1 MRTDWMSGLVSVY
14 DFPWKPEKGTFTL
27 FPSSK
32 STVCFILAERVWE
45 LVLTHVPSPTALSHC
60 RATEGVL
67 MPNSSWTHCAHISP
81 EELACLQVPPY
92 SATLV
97 PWKDRRRSSEF
108 GTGLWEMVRASTG
121 GSVGKVSDIKSLSR
135 AVGEPQPGLAT
146 RIQLWTWLC
155 TGQGGSW
162 AIRQGY

>member
-1 MRTDWMSGLVSVY
+1 MT
-14 DFPWKPEKGTFTL
+14 FPGSQRKVLLL
-27 FPSSK
+27 FFLAPSQQSASSLLK
-32 STVCFILAERVWE
+32 ESESWFWPMFHAPLPWVTAEPLR
-45 LVLTHVPSPTALSHC
+45 
-60 RATEGVL
+60 GVL
-67 MPNSSWTHCAHISP
+67 MPDSSWTHCAHISP

-108 GTGLWEMVRASTG
+108 GTGLWEMVRASSG

-155 TGQGGSW
+155 TGQGGSR